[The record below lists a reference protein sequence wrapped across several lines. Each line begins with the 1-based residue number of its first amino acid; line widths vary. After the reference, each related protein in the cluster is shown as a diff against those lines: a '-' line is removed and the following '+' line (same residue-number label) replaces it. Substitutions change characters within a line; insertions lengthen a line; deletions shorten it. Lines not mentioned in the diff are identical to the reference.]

1 MKNSHRI
8 LAAASVALTAA
19 LTILVVPTADAQR
32 GPGGGGPPFMVTSTA
47 FADAGVVPERF
58 AMRGENVQ
66 PGFTFTN
73 MPATAVSLA
82 VIFHDI
88 EPAIGGGTGDVLHW
102 MAWNIPAAGGIPEGS
117 LPAGAV
123 SGNNI
128 RNMPG
133 YMGPGAPATERFHH
147 YVFEFY
153 ALSANLDIPATA
165 TRQELLAAM
174 EGKVVGKVAY
184 VGRYRGQAQAAPAG
198 GAPAPAPR

>member
-1 MKNSHRI
+1 MISRNTISGSATVGI
-8 LAAASVALTAA
+8 AA
-19 LTILVVPTADAQR
+19 LLTMLAVPSANAQR
-32 GPGGGGPPFMVTSTA
+32 GPSLTPFMVTTTA
-47 FADAGVVPERF
+47 FEDGGVIPEKF
-58 AMRGENVQ
+58 VMSGQNVQ

-73 MPATAVSLA
+73 VPATAVSIA

-88 EPAIGGGTGDVLHW
+88 EPAFPQGSTGDILHW
-102 MAWNIPAAGGIPEGS
+102 MAWNIPAAGGIPEGG

-128 RNMPG
+128 RGQPG
-133 YMGPGAPATERFHH
+133 YMGSGAPAGPRYHH

-153 ALSANLDIPATA
+153 ALNANLDLPATA

-184 VGRYRGQAQAAPAG
+184 VGRYRGIMPPAAAG